1 MMKRMTKRLTYI
13 VTIQSCSFCADVMLN
28 GFVNELI
35 LCLKCREKLLYITT
49 GFLKK
54 KLLLT
59 CLIFLFHDIGAYTLL
74 SPFCKTKIKTVF
86 PQFPLKCCLL

>member
-35 LCLKCREKLLYITT
+35 LCLKCREKFLYITT

-54 KLLLT
+54 KE
-59 CLIFLFHDIGAYTLL
+59 IASNL
-74 SPFCKTKIKTVF
+74 SY
-86 PQFPLKCCLL
+86 LSLS

>member
-35 LCLKCREKLLYITT
+35 LCLKCREKLLCITT
-49 GFLKK
+49 GFLLKK
-54 KLLLT
+54 
-59 CLIFLFHDIGAYTLL
+59 IASNL
-74 SPFCKTKIKTVF
+74 SY
-86 PQFPLKCCLL
+86 LSLS

>member
-28 GFVNELI
+28 GFVDELV
-35 LCLKCREKLLYITT
+35 LCLKCREKLLCIIT

-54 KLLLT
+54 IASNLSST
-59 CLIFLFHDIGAYTLL
+59 FLFHDISANTLL
-74 SPFCKTKIKTVF
+74 SPFCKTKIETVF
-86 PQFPLKCCLL
+86 P